1 VSTYGEDRLLALGE
15 AALSIEG
22 ADEVEVAL
30 QRADTA
36 LTRFAESRI
45 HQNVARSDGTARVR
59 VVVDGN
65 RVGVVATNEL
75 HPDAVREAAAQ
86 AREIASLAPP
96 DLQWPGL
103 AEPAAGYP
111 QTSPVDPATAAAN
124 PAWRADLVARML
136 AELPR
141 NVYGAGTS
149 ETDHS
154 EFAVVSS
161 RGVRAYAE
169 TTRAAASILA
179 SGADSTGWAQA
190 GAPSIDRLDPAS
202 LGRTAADKVLLGVHP
217 REVDPGHWA
226 VVLEPGA
233 TQALAQWLAWA
244 AFGGKAVHEG
254 RSPLSGRIGSQV
266 CSPLVT
272 IVDDATSPLLP
283 GIPFDPEGTPT
294 RRHPLIERGIAVGVT
309 HDRASAALA
318 GTTST
323 GHALPAPNHDG
334 GFASHLVV
342 EPGADDPGRLVAG
355 LEHGLLVTRFHY
367 TSLVHAMTSTITGMT
382 RDGTFLVEDGRIVAS
397 VKNLRFTQSILEALG
412 DVEAVGSESEVS
424 TDPFDGAIASPAM
437 RISRFH
443 FTSTSGH

>member
-1 VSTYGEDRLLALGE
+1 MSSYGEDRLLALGE
-15 AALSIEG
+15 SALTVDGVE
-22 ADEVEVAL
+22 AVEVAL
-30 QRADTA
+30 RRSVSA

-45 HQNVARSDGTARVR
+45 HQNVARTDGSARVR

-75 HPDAVREAAAQ
+75 TAEAVREAVEQ
-86 AREIASLAPP
+86 AREIARLTPP
-96 DLQWPGL
+96 DPRWPGL
-103 AEPAAGYP
+103 AEPAPYP
-111 QTSPVDPATAAAN
+111 AVSPADPATASAD

-141 NVYGAGTS
+141 NVYGAGTA
-149 ETDHS
+149 ETDHD
-154 EFAVVSS
+154 ETAIISS
-161 RGVRAYAE
+161 TGVRAYAA

-190 GAPSIDRLDPAS
+190 AAPSVDRLDPAQ
-202 LGRTAADKVLLGVHP
+202 LGRRAADKVVLGAHP

-233 TQALAQWLAWA
+233 THALAQWLGWSALA
-244 AFGGKAVHEG
+244 GKAVQEG
-254 RSPLSGRIGSQV
+254 RSPLSGRLGSRV

-283 GIPFDPEGTPT
+283 GLPFDAEGTPT
-294 RRHPLIERGIAVGVT
+294 RRQALIEHGVAVGVT

-323 GHALPAPNHDG
+323 GHALPPPNHQG
-334 GFASHLVV
+334 GFASHLIV
-342 EPGADDPGRLVAG
+342 EPGDTDQDRLVSG
-355 LEHGLLVTRFHY
+355 LERGLLVTRFHY
-367 TSLVHAMTSTITGMT
+367 TNLVHAMSSTITGMT

-397 VKNLRFTQSILEALG
+397 VRNLRFTQSILEALSH
-412 DVEAVGSESEVS
+412 VEAVGSSLEVS
-424 TDPFDGAIASPAM
+424 SDPFEGAAAAPAM
-437 RISRFH
+437 RITRFH